1 MNPDIESMLQLT
13 VEHLLNNEDRE
24 GCDPAE
30 LAAALR
36 EFAEMIEADIEAGA
50 YAE

>member
-1 MNPDIESMLQLT
+1 MNPEIESMLQLT
-13 VEHLLNNEDRE
+13 VEHLLNK
-24 GCDPAE
+24 CDPAE
-30 LAAALR
+30 LAARLR

>member
-1 MNPDIESMLQLT
+1 MNPEIESMLQLT
-13 VEHLLNNEDRE
+13 VEHLLNESGV
-24 GCDPAE
+24 GCDPAV

-36 EFAEMIEADIEAGA
+36 EFAEIIEADIEAGA

>member
-1 MNPDIESMLQLT
+1 MKPEIESMLQLT
-13 VEHLLNNEDRE
+13 VEHLLNK
-24 GCDPAE
+24 CDPAE
-30 LAAALR
+30 LAARLR

>member
-1 MNPDIESMLQLT
+1 MNPEIESMLQLT
-13 VEHLLNNEDRE
+13 VEQLLNEDGV
-24 GCDPAE
+24 GCDPAA

>member
-1 MNPDIESMLQLT
+1 MNPEIESLLQLT
-13 VEHLLNNEDRE
+13 VEHLLNK
-24 GCDPAE
+24 CDPAA

>member
-1 MNPDIESMLQLT
+1 MNPEIESMLQLT
-13 VEHLLNNEDRE
+13 VEHLLNEGA

-36 EFAEMIEADIEAGA
+36 EFAEIIEADIEAGA